1 MHQSC
6 TVHFSEKYP
15 WLWQSSHL
23 SHSYSQDQL
32 LLCMAGTTSGM
43 AEVLSTQSMGR
54 DSQWRCI
61 LSTRHLVLSNTK
73 WISSLISPAMGP
85 YFSYHGSLTAPGC
98 NKVFHWIVFKTS
110 LSIYK
115 IQVTLHIKDLINKLG
130 IPIEMDAVMN
140 WVR

>member
-1 MHQSC
+1 MLGRI
-6 TVHFSEKYP
+6 KKAG
-15 WLWQSSHL
+15 
-23 SHSYSQDQL
+23 SQTEL
-32 LLCMAGTTSGM
+32 
-43 AEVLSTQSMGR
+43 E
-54 DSQWRCI
+54 
-61 LSTRHLVLSNTK
+61 SNLK
-73 WISSLISPAMGP
+73 ISSLISPAMGP

-140 WVR
+140 